1 VNRLL
6 DLVQKVL
13 ARAKTSSD
21 VVMAVVLAMIIGALI
36 VPLPAWLLD
45 VGIAINLAAAL
56 SLLVAALYAKD
67 AL

>member
-1 VNRLL
+1 MNRLL